1 MKRIIMP
8 MPSSNGIKNPEAIPY
23 GVFRLAGK
31 YLRYYFTA
39 GNGKGHGIHSPFV
52 FDFIQ
57 HVLHGSMDERIPKRI
72 EGLRRRLLRDEAM
85 ISVEDFG
92 AGSAKGSGHH
102 RTVRSI
108 AASSLK
114 SEKYAALLFKIVRHY
129 KPGCMLEL
137 GTSLGLTTAYLAAA
151 NPRGRI
157 FSIEGSSDISSV
169 AAKNLEALGIK
180 NVRLITGTFEEK
192 LEGILQE
199 SGTLDLVFIDGN
211 HRYQPTLDYFSRI
224 KPHLAPHSLVIFDDI
239 HWSREMERA
248 WEVIC
253 MDPEVSLT
261 IDLFFPGIAVINPD
275 IKSKQH
281 FSIRY

>member
-1 MKRIIMP
+1 
-8 MPSSNGIKNPEAIPY
+8 MPSSNGIKNPEARPY
-23 GVFRLAGK
+23 GFFQLAGK

-57 HVLHGSMDERIPKRI
+57 LVLNGRLDEEAPKKI
-72 EGLRRRLLRDEAM
+72 EGLRCRLLKDETL

-92 AGSAKGSGHH
+92 AGSSKVNGHH
-102 RTVRSI
+102 RKVRSI

-114 SEKYAALLFKIVRHY
+114 SEKYAGLLFKIVRHY
-129 KPGCMLEL
+129 KPDRILEL

-151 NPRGRI
+151 NPNGRV
-157 FSIEGSSDISSV
+157 FTIEGSRDVSS
-169 AAKNLEALGIK
+169 AAAGHLEELGIK
-180 NVRLITGTFEEK
+180 NVKLIAGTFEDK
-192 LEGILQE
+192 LDDVLQE

-211 HRYQPTLDYFSRI
+211 HRYQPTLDYFNRI
-224 KPHLAPHSLVIFDDI
+224 KPRLAPYSLIIFDDI

-248 WEVIC
+248 WEAIC